1 MISWTEFK
9 KRFHKVGKSLNMMK
23 DVLDIFPKNT
33 PAPVLL
39 DAQLNIK
46 LTSELPYN
54 LEDAWSDL
62 FNPLIKIA
70 KCNSGRFRE
79 TFKRTSKDREDD
91 GGFDYEKE
99 VSEDLLYRIFQEFRQ
114 YIKADVN
121 YAIQESVKNSLS
133 IGKIAAAH
141 KRFGSCRAAGKALGI
156 DHKTVSKA
164 MKVLGR
170 EGEMNA
176 AQSGAFMKGKKLGP
190 RKKFGRVAQW
200 LRDNPEIKLPKKQVE
215 IAKLIG
221 VTPGTVMMY
230 NKQLKT
236 EMRAYIEELPDL
248 IEHSVIL
255 KKGRK
260 KFNTDNLDSYTFE
273 TDGLFGR
280 VDLIGFIKNKRVII
294 SNVPVRALI
303 KKFKEDL
310 E

>member
-9 KRFHKVGKSLNMMK
+9 KRFHKVGNSLNMMK
-23 DVLDIFPKNT
+23 DILDIFPKNT

-39 DAQLNIK
+39 DKKLNIK
-46 LTSELPYN
+46 LTSEFPYT

-79 TFKRTSKDREDD
+79 TIKSTEEEDN

-99 VSEDLLYRIFQEFRQ
+99 VNEDLLYRIFQEFRQ

-141 KRFGSCRAAGKALGI
+141 KRFGSCRAAGRALGI

-170 EGEMNA
+170 ESEMNV
-176 AQSGAFMKGKKLGP
+176 AQSGAFMKGKKFGP

-200 LRDNPEIKLPKKQVE
+200 LRDNPEIKLPGKQVE

-230 NKQLKT
+230 NKQLKA

-248 IEHSVIL
+248 REHSVIL
-255 KKGRK
+255 RKGKKN
-260 KFNTDNLDSYTFE
+260 FNTSSLDSYTFE

-280 VDLIGFIKNKRVII
+280 VDLLGFIKKKRVII

-303 KKFKEDL
+303 KKFKEDS
-310 E
+310 